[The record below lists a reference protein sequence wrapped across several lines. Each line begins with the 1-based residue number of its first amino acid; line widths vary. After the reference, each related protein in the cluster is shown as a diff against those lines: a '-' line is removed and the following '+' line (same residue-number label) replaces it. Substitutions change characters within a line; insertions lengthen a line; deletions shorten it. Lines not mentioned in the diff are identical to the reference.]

1 VYKLV
6 DVGILEAGAG
16 LPKDKL
22 KDAVGLM
29 LEIMYGLGGSGKWGI
44 TKKELEEAKVCS
56 LGRFALS
63 NDVPENVLSSALYD
77 LNFEGKIYTPDEI
90 RANIKGV
97 TLDQV
102 KEVCELVFRRDHL
115 SLVVVGDYESLPFS
129 I

>member
-1 VYKLV
+1 
-6 DVGILEAGAG
+6 
-16 LPKDKL
+16 
-22 KDAVGLM
+22 
-29 LEIMYGLGGSGKWGI
+29 
-44 TKKELEEAKVCS
+44 
-56 LGRFALS
+56 
-63 NDVPENVLSSALYD
+63 VPENVLSSALYD